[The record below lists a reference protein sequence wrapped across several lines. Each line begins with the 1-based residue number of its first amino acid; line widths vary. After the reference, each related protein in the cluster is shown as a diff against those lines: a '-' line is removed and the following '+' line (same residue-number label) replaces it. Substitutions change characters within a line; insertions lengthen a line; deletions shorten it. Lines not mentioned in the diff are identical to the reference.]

1 MVENQSMEG
10 LSPTSPAAILEAS
23 HKVTP
28 QTIRDVLDDTG
39 WSFGELGRQLKIYRR
54 EGAFANQPFS
64 RQAVFGYMTEHHPIS
79 QPFAMALARLISG
92 HGCVLAVHIVAPDL
106 VGKETIPHGASVRGY
121 CRSCGCGCGLVVV
134 SSVHRYYNDE
144 HRRLA
149 RNARRLK
156 RKQEQKKGDRRDRE

>member
-1 MVENQSMEG
+1 MKNVVWDANIAVS
-10 LSPTSPAAILEAS
+10 AILEAS

-149 RNARRLK
+149 RNARRLQ
-156 RKQEQKKGDRRDRE
+156 RKQERKKGDEDGYATV